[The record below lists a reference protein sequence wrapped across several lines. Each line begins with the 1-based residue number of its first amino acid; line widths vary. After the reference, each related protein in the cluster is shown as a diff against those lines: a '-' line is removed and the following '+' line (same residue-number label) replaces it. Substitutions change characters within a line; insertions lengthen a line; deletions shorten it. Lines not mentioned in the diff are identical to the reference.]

1 MGIWGSS
8 SDKEKDTPFDA
19 ASEQQKAVEAAK
31 RSRKLNS
38 IFLVVIIVVFLVYS
52 LFFQKPT
59 VEATMDDNAFGLVT
73 LDNKTIAFYLTDVE
87 SVELGDNLSTF
98 DKGTFQSGTE
108 ESTCCS
114 GTYINDAFGEYE
126 LHVNLKVEPYV
137 IVHYTDGI
145 LVFNN
150 PSAEGTAELYSNLLD
165 AVNN

>member
-1 MGIWGSS
+1 MGIWRSS
-8 SDKEKDTPFDA
+8 GGKENNTSFDP

-38 IFLVVIIVVFLVYS
+38 ICLVVIIVVFLAYS
-52 LFFQKPT
+52 LFFQKPK
-59 VEATMDDNAFGLVT
+59 VEATMGDNAFGLIT
-73 LDNKTIAFYLTDVE
+73 LNDTTIAFYLTDVE
-87 SVELGDNLSTF
+87 SVELGDSLSTF

-114 GTYINDAFGEYE
+114 GTYVNDAFGEYE

-150 PSAEGTAELYSNLLD
+150 PSAEGTMELYTNLLD
-165 AVNN
+165 AVGN